1 MPRQAEPLQS
11 TRLLH
16 CVALALLLHLWLVLV
31 VGTAP
36 SGTAKPGD
44 GVWGS
49 LNVTLRGPRAEPGD
63 AATALPVPPT
73 PANAGPVGSGRQER
87 FGGVVRPLSAPAE
100 TPKTPGAAR
109 LGAWSDTAVA
119 EPRPAPVPV
128 PAALRPLPQPE
139 TPSQREAAESVSAPT
154 PAPTATTSVEATRV
168 ESRPPPRLLP
178 LDAAPAT
185 ALERLVRPVPPTLPT
200 APVTKLE
207 PLPQRESVKA
217 APAPAAP
224 APTPTPT
231 PAPPA
236 PLLAAPM
243 SLEAIEPRPALP
255 SVLPPMLAP
264 VLIAAPQP
272 LVAKPVVVPAAAR
285 IAAPERLLPVADVEV
300 KPQPQPNP
308 VAELA
313 APAQPERLPTL
324 AATPVS
330 AATAATTPATAATA
344 PITSSPAANPATT
357 SAVTRAAASAPKPS
371 GIDPGLLGLVP
382 NAPSKPGAPDA
393 GPRVGQD
400 VATPPS
406 ASASAPRLNLQW
418 LPPRGGE
425 LSSRGSRGVL
435 QLLPVPPEHK
445 SKLSQEMEKAGKADC
460 RKAYGGIGL
469 LAVLPLAL
477 DAARDKGCQW

>member
-1 MPRQAEPLQS
+1 MPRRAEPLQS
-11 TRLLH
+11 TRLFH
-16 CVALALLLHLWLVLV
+16 CVALALLLHVWLVLV

-63 AATALPVPPT
+63 DATALPVPPT

-87 FGGVVRPLSAPAE
+87 FGGAVRPITAPADL
-100 TPKTPGAAR
+100 PKTPGAAR
-109 LGAWSDTAVA
+109 LGAWSDTAAA

-128 PAALRPLPQPE
+128 PAQPLPEP
-139 TPSQREAAESVSAPT
+139 PPPPLLAAEPL
-154 PAPTATTSVEATRV
+154 PKPIPTAAKPVEATPV
-168 ESRPPPRLLP
+168 ESRPQPRLLSF
-178 LDAAPAT
+178 DAAPAA
-185 ALERLVRPVPPTLPT
+185 ALERLTQPVLKPVSPALPA

-207 PLPQRESVKA
+207 PLPQRESVKTA
-217 APAPAAP
+217 PAPAPAPAAP
-224 APTPTPT
+224 A

-236 PLLAAPM
+236 PLLAAPL
-243 SLEAIEPRPALP
+243 SLEAIELRPALP
-255 SVLPPMLAP
+255 SVLPPVLAP
-264 VLIAAPQP
+264 ALTAAPQL
-272 LVAKPVVVPAAAR
+272 LVAKPVAVPAAAR
-285 IAAPERLLPVADVEV
+285 IAPPERLLPAADVEL
-300 KPQPQPNP
+300 KTQPQPKP

-313 APAQPERLPTL
+313 SP
-324 AATPVS
+324 
-330 AATAATTPATAATA
+330 ATAATAATA
-344 PITSSPAANPATT
+344 PIASSPAANPATD
-357 SAVTRAAASAPKPS
+357 SATTRAAAATPKPS
-371 GIDPGLLGLVP
+371 VVDPGLLGLVP
-382 NAPSKPGAPDA
+382 SVSGAPGAPDA

-418 LPPRGGE
+418 VPPRGGE

-445 SKLSQEMEKAGKADC
+445 TKLSEEMEKAGKADC

-469 LAVLPLAL
+469 LAVLPLVL
-477 DAARDKGCQW
+477 DAARDKGCQWK

>member
-1 MPRQAEPLQS
+1 
-11 TRLLH
+11 
-16 CVALALLLHLWLVLV
+16 
-31 VGTAP
+31 
-36 SGTAKPGD
+36 
-44 GVWGS
+44 
-49 LNVTLRGPRAEPGD
+49 
-63 AATALPVPPT
+63 
-73 PANAGPVGSGRQER
+73 
-87 FGGVVRPLSAPAE
+87 
-100 TPKTPGAAR
+100 
-109 LGAWSDTAVA
+109 
-119 EPRPAPVPV
+119 
-128 PAALRPLPQPE
+128 
-139 TPSQREAAESVSAPT
+139 
-154 PAPTATTSVEATRV
+154 
-168 ESRPPPRLLP
+168 
-178 LDAAPAT
+178 
-185 ALERLVRPVPPTLPT
+185 
-200 APVTKLE
+200 
-207 PLPQRESVKA
+207 
-217 APAPAAP
+217 
-224 APTPTPT
+224 
-231 PAPPA
+231 
-236 PLLAAPM
+236 M